1 MFGCYCCGLVA
12 YLILAL
18 LCVDCARLSY
28 CVCCSLCFVDFEFL
42 CALGWFMVVNRLLF
56 PVVLYVFCL

>member
-1 MFGCYCCGLVA
+1 MFRVWVAITVGLVA

-18 LCVDCARLSY
+18 LCVDYALLSY

-42 CALGWFMVVNRLLF
+42 CA
-56 PVVLYVFCL
+56 